1 MNLTNPGIVVPP
13 RIPTTKKA
21 ALNPQSFWREAFM
34 STKLVFSPRTV
45 LICAALLSISA
56 AHAVAQSALTSTIEL
71 TFTQEGTEWKVDAK
85 FNMEGNELSKT
96 ITDFK
101 LNGNDVSFSTVIEGA
116 QVRFSGK
123 LAENHM
129 DGTLEALEKG
139 ARVATGKWTLTR
151 AESAAPVSTLTGR
164 WVGTFS
170 AQTVPSQ
177 QVDTKFDTRVA
188 EPAYTKRH
196 PKVLFDEA
204 HNNIHTASGLYKPF
218 ADLIGNDGYAIVP
231 NTEIFQTGRLAGFDV
246 LIIANAAG
254 PRGQRAAPAFT
265 DEECDAVREWVRA
278 GGSLLFISD
287 HAPMGAAAEILAKRF
302 AVSMSKGYTDDPSSQ
317 DKEVGDILF
326 SRENRLL
333 ADHSITRGRNS
344 HERVNRVVTFTG
356 QSLQGPEG
364 SSALL
369 NLPATAVD
377 TFPQTRTS
385 QSAAGRTQGLAM
397 KFGKG
402 RVVVLGEAG
411 MLSAQID
418 NKGRA
423 FGMNYPNT
431 DNRQLA
437 LNIMHWLSRL
447 LN

>member
-1 MNLTNPGIVVPP
+1 MLRTLIF
-13 RIPTTKKA
+13 
-21 ALNPQSFWREAFM
+21 LSQAF
-34 STKLVFSPRTV
+34 
-45 LICAALLSISA
+45 LICAALFSLSPTPV
-56 AHAVAQSALTSTIEL
+56 VAQSPFSSVKMEVLFTSEAN
-71 TFTQEGTEWKVDAK
+71 QWKGEAK
-85 FNMEGNELSKT
+85 FNIGGNELAKT
-96 ITDFK
+96 LQD
-101 LNGNDVSFSTVIEGA
+101 LNVNGSAVSFSVVIEGA
-116 QVRFSGK
+116 QVRFTGK
-123 LAENHM
+123 LADKELG
-129 DGTLEALEKG
+129 GTLEATEKG
-139 ARVATGKWTLTR
+139 TRVATGNWSLTR
-151 AESAAPVSTLTGR
+151 AESAAPASSLAGK

-170 AQTVPSQ
+170 AQPIPAQ
-177 QVDTKFDTRVA
+177 QVDANFDTRVIQ
-188 EPAYTKRH
+188 PAYTKQH

-218 ADLIGNDGYAIVP
+218 ADLISNDGYAVVP
-231 NTEIFQTGRLAGFDV
+231 NKEKFQQSKLAGVDV
-246 LIIANAAG
+246 LVIANAAG
-254 PRGQRAAPAFT
+254 PRGQRANPAFT

-278 GGSLLFISD
+278 GGALLFIAD

-302 AVSMSKGYTDDPSSQ
+302 AVNMSKGYTDDPASQ

-326 SRENRLL
+326 SRENKLL
-333 ADHSITRGRNS
+333 ADHSITRGRNAR
-344 HERVNRVVTFTG
+344 ERVSRVVTFTG

-364 SSALL
+364 SIALL
-369 NLPATAVD
+369 NLPGTAVD
-377 TFPQTRTS
+377 TFPQTKTT
-385 QSAAGRTQGLAM
+385 QSAAGRVQGLAM

-418 NKGRA
+418 NKGRV

>member
-1 MNLTNPGIVVPP
+1 MLPVSL
-13 RIPTTKKA
+13 A
-21 ALNPQSFWREAFM
+21 
-34 STKLVFSPRTV
+34 RTF
-45 LICAALLSISA
+45 LICIVLPFLSPAAV
-56 AHAVAQSALTSTIEL
+56 VAQSPFKSVKLEL
-71 TFTQEGTEWKVDAK
+71 TLTQEGPGWKGEAK
-85 FNMEGNELSKT
+85 LNIEGNELSKT

-101 LNGNDVSFSTVIEGA
+101 ATGNDVSFSTVIEGA
-116 QVRFSGK
+116 QVRFSGR
-123 LAENHM
+123 LREDHL

-139 ARVATGKWTLTR
+139 VRIATGNWTLTR
-151 AESAAPVSTLTGR
+151 AERTAQVSPLAGR

-170 AQTVPSQ
+170 AQMIPAQ

-188 EPAYTKRH
+188 QPAYTKKH
-196 PKVLFDEA
+196 PKVIFDEA

-218 ADLIGNDGYAIVP
+218 ADLIGNDGYTIVP
-231 NTEIFQTGRLAGFDV
+231 NKEKFQPGTLAGFDV
-246 LIIANAAG
+246 LVIANAAG
-254 PRGQRAAPAFT
+254 PQGQRATPAFT
-265 DEECDAVREWVRA
+265 DEECDTVRDWVRA

-287 HAPMGAAAEILAKRF
+287 HAPMGAAAEILARRF
-302 AVSMSKGYTDDPSSQ
+302 FINMSKGYTDDPSSQ

-326 SRENRLL
+326 SRENKLL
-333 ADHSITRGRNS
+333 GDHSITQGRNS

-364 SSALL
+364 SVALL
-369 NLPATAVD
+369 KLPATAVD
-377 TFPQTRTS
+377 TFPQNRTT
-385 QSAAGRTQGLAM
+385 QSAAGRAQGLALT
-397 KFGKG
+397 FGKG

-418 NKGRA
+418 NKERV